1 MARKPYVFIF
11 GLSLLLTPRSPDD
24 ARLLSLRCMHPRCA
38 RPKDDARLGKCAEM
52 TEAMYT
58 LGRARATPGR
68 DYLCNLMG

>member
-1 MARKPYVFIF
+1 
-11 GLSLLLTPRSPDD
+11 
-24 ARLLSLRCMHPRCA
+24 MHPRYA

-52 TEAMYT
+52 TEAVYT